1 MEGVHPLAH
10 PPVVVTKTKADE
22 RTMIGK
28 RKGTVEMKRNRKEKL
43 GDRQAAVGEASHCAG
58 VVEEI

>member
-10 PPVVVTKTKADE
+10 PPVVVTKTKE
-22 RTMIGK
+22 GEGTMIGR